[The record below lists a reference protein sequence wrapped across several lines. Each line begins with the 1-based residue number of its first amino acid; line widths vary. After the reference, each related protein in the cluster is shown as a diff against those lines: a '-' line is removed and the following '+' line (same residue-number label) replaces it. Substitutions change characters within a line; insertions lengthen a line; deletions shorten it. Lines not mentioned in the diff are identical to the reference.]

1 MNRPIYAYV
10 CRRNP
15 LCLQNMGSF
24 RHCKLFHCNGVLF
37 DQTVVTFE
45 NILSEENKTRVL
57 KTLQNYELP
66 SLRKVT
72 VSRDHRKAAVLVPL
86 CTVKGEPSILFM
98 VRSNKILAHR
108 GEVSFPGGMMDDT
121 DVDLITTA
129 LRETQEEIG
138 LEIPREA
145 VWGSLQSLPS
155 RVNGNTLVTPIIAS
169 IGELQNHN
177 LHLNE
182 TEVERVFTRTISSL
196 SDRKNVGSTQF
207 RRGKL
212 PSLKSG
218 YTLPVYLG
226 GEHRI
231 WGLTA
236 IILHMLLPILAP
248 GLYKYKLLHKS

>member
-1 MNRPIYAYV
+1 MKMNRHV
-10 CRRNP
+10 CRRIP
-15 LCLQNMGSF
+15 LCLQNMGFNF

-37 DQTVVTFE
+37 DQNAVTFE
-45 NILSEENKTRVL
+45 NILSEENKLRVL
-57 KTLQNYELP
+57 KALQKYDLP

-72 VSRDHRKAAVLVPL
+72 VAGDHRKAAVLIPL
-86 CTVKGEPSILFM
+86 CSVKGEPSILFM
-98 VRSNKILAHR
+98 VRSNKIPAHR

-121 DVDLITTA
+121 DHDLITTA

-138 LEIPREA
+138 LRIPREA
-145 VWGSLQSLPS
+145 VWGSFQSLPS
-155 RVNGNTLVTPIIAS
+155 RVNGKTLVTPIIAS

-177 LHLNE
+177 LHLNK

-196 SDRKNVGSTQF
+196 CDRKNVGSTQF
-207 RRGKL
+207 KRGKL

-236 IILHMLLPILAP
+236 ITLHMLLPILAP
-248 GLYKYKLLHKS
+248 GLYKFNLLHKN

>member
-15 LCLQNMGSF
+15 LCLQNMGSLN

-57 KTLQNYELP
+57 KRLQNYELP

-108 GEVSFPGGMMDDT
+108 GEVRCVYFLTFLMT
-121 DVDLITTA
+121 YF
-129 LRETQEEIG
+129 
-138 LEIPREA
+138 
-145 VWGSLQSLPS
+145 SLQETIK
-155 RVNGNTLVTPIIAS
+155 TLIIFECVTAR
-169 IGELQNHN
+169 L
-177 LHLNE
+177 
-182 TEVERVFTRTISSL
+182 F
-196 SDRKNVGSTQF
+196 
-207 RRGKL
+207 
-212 PSLKSG
+212 
-218 YTLPVYLG
+218 
-226 GEHRI
+226 EHRSNSSVDRTADHRDSVL
-231 WGLTA
+231 GL
-236 IILHMLLPILAP
+236 
-248 GLYKYKLLHKS
+248 GQV